1 MSKYKLSK
9 YIRIFDDIAEDVILY
24 NSKNRAIVGI
34 PNSFLKERNIERIM
48 PESELKE
55 LEELG
60 FFDEGFT
67 EERKEYTLCNSL
79 IVSVE
84 TMLACNLACPYCY
97 QIGKKAHTVLSKD
110 SMDSLCKYLEKVWND
125 FHYKNLVL
133 KVLGG
138 EPSLLWSKTE
148 YVINRCKDF
157 CDSTGV
163 KLQLMIDTNGTI
175 IKDFTKLIDFPSL
188 LFTVPITHKSCHD
201 KVRRYPNGRGTYD
214 EILSNL
220 NVLRNKLPKSDIV
233 IRYNV
238 DKNNVGLFSEFVED
252 ITKKLSFTPILS
264 PNYTMDLGEGD
275 FHNKLLH
282 HDFVEWLSTDCIDV
296 LVKHKLPV
304 TVAPFSLKQK
314 CQCWSP
320 YSLKLFSNG
329 TVGACAMSFFDDERP
344 TIDTLVNGGD
354 MGEKWKSQK
363 SYDVFEN
370 IKCSK
375 CPSLFLCGGAYHQ
388 PCIKS
393 LNLQE
398 CRNGDSL
405 HINLKEFLK
414 RYLLAVDEGKD
425 DLFVGFNTYDIYK

>member
-24 NSKNRAIVGI
+24 NSKNRAIIGI
-34 PNSFLKERNIERIM
+34 PNTFLKERNLERIM

-67 EERKEYTLCNSL
+67 EERKEYALCNSL

-110 SMDSLCKYLEKVWND
+110 AMDSLCNYLEKVWND
-125 FHYKNLVL
+125 YHYKNLIL

-138 EPSLLWSKTE
+138 EPSLLWAKAE
-148 YVINRCKDF
+148 YVINRCKKF

-175 IKDFTKLIDFPSL
+175 IKDFINLIDFPSV

-201 KVRRYPNGRGTYD
+201 KVRMYPNGRGTYD
-214 EILSNL
+214 DILSNL
-220 NVLRNKLPKSDIV
+220 NVLKNKLPKSDIV

-238 DKNNVGLFSEFVED
+238 DKTNVGLFSEFVED
-252 ITKKLSFTPILS
+252 ITQKLSFTPVLS

-275 FHNKLLH
+275 FHNKLTH
-282 HDFVEWLSTDCIDV
+282 HNFVEWLSTECIDV
-296 LVKHKLPV
+296 LVKHRLPI

-320 YSLKLFSNG
+320 YSLKLFSDG
-329 TVGACAMSFFDDERP
+329 TVGACAMSFFDNERP
-344 TIDTLVNGGD
+344 AIDTLVNGGD
-354 MGEKWKSQK
+354 MGRKWKFQK
-363 SYDVFEN
+363 NYDVFED

-398 CRNGDSL
+398 CGNGDSL